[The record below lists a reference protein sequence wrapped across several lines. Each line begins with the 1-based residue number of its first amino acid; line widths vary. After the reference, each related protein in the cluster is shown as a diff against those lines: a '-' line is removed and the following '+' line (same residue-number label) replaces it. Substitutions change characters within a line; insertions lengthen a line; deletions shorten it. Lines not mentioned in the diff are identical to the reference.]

1 MDGCSPYKSQLIYLI
16 GLMCGPH
23 SLSHTHT
30 HTHTHTHPGVIV
42 ILSVKQLPSFL
53 GFALQMSMLLTF
65 FYLLSFVI

>member
-1 MDGCSPYKSQLIYLI
+1 MDGCSPCKSQLIYLI

-23 SLSHTHT
+23 SLS

-53 GFALQMSMLLTF
+53 GFAFQMSMLLTF
-65 FYLLSFVI
+65 FYLLSFVN